1 MNPTPNQS
9 SFAGITALLMALGLT
24 WLAPQATAAEALD
37 AGLQAKL
44 DAQVKIIQTWVGDPV
59 FVKAVKDHNAAV
71 PPDQAAMTQDKW
83 KALTVLDPFVRA
95 FTKNEAGALLKS
107 KKTEAVSEA
116 FLSDAAG
123 LKVAFLSKTTAWC
136 HKGKPKH
143 DVPMTGKSW
152 QGPVEVDESTG
163 LQQVQVA
170 MPVLDGDK
178 PIGSLVVGLSLAK
191 LGQ

>member
-1 MNPTPNQS
+1 MGT
-9 SFAGITALLMALGLT
+9 TALLLALGLT
-24 WLAPQATAAEALD
+24 WLAPQGAAADALD
-37 AGLQAKL
+37 GALQAKL
-44 DAQVKIIQTWVGDPV
+44 DAQIKTIQTWAADPV
-59 FVKAVKDHNAAV
+59 LVKAVKEHNAAL
-71 PPDQAAMTQDKW
+71 PADQAAMTQDKW
-83 KALTVLDPFVRA
+83 KALTVLDPFVRSFA
-95 FTKNEAGALLKS
+95 KNEAGTLLKS

-123 LKVAFLSKTTAWC
+123 LKVAFLSKSTSWC

-143 DVPMTGKSW
+143 DVPMTGKTW

-170 MPVLDGDK
+170 LPVLDGDK
-178 PIGSLVVGLSLAK
+178 PIGSLVVGVSLAK